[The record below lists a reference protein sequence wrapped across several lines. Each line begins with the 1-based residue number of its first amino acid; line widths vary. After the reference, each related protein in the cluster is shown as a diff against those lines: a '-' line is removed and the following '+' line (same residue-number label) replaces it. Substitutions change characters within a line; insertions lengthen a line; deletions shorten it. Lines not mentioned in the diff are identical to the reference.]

1 MRVESEELKM
11 ASPASCGGDEEC
23 SGFWDKGGE
32 GDCKLK
38 SAVLAMAGAWI
49 NYVGGMMEGPKSVGT
64 SFSLYSNCDY
74 WVVEPWISHGQN
86 YT

>member
-32 GDCKLK
+32 GDCELK
-38 SAVLAMAGAWI
+38 YAVSAVAGAWVK
-49 NYVGGMMEGPKSVGT
+49 YVGGIMEGRKSMGA
-64 SFSLYSNCDY
+64 SFSFYS
-74 WVVEPWISHGQN
+74 S
-86 YT
+86 